1 MVGLF
6 PTLGDNLCFLPYLCS
21 QPKST
26 SPASL
31 RILAVKGFILD
42 LLVDSFSL
50 TLGKKVKAVTLSEG
64 RSGNRSP
71 PKNSSSLDQEGCSYL
86 YCSSRNIEGNNFAIT
101 YRVGYM
107 YF

>member
-42 LLVDSFSL
+42 LLVDSFLL

-64 RSGNRSP
+64 RSGNRSS